1 MTSDADIGDL
11 RSWY

>member
-11 RSWY
+11 KSCY

>member
-11 RSWY
+11 RS